1 MKLRLEKEPIID
13 NLRNHSAETVE
24 KLRNLLIAGAPARLD
39 PRRKNFYELE
49 NCCKIYYI
57 HLSPMNGKVML
68 LAVWDKDDCTE
79 IEKTASQVTAAQETA
94 QNLLAC
100 CGTC

>member
-1 MKLRLEKEPIID
+1 MELRLKNEPIID

-24 KLRNLLIAGAPARLD
+24 KLRALLMAGAPAHLD

-49 NCCKIYYI
+49 NCSKVYYI
-57 HLSPMNGKVML
+57 HLSPTNNKVML
-68 LAVWDKDDCTE
+68 LAVWDRDAGTE
-79 IEKTASQVTAAQETA
+79 TISQRTAEALV
-94 QNLLAC
+94 AC

>member
-24 KLRNLLIAGAPARLD
+24 KLRDLLATGAPARLD

-49 NCCKIYYI
+49 NCSQVYYI
-57 HLSPMNGKVML
+57 HLSPANGKVML
-68 LAVWDKDDCTE
+68 LAVWDKDAVEET
-79 IEKTASQVTAAQETA
+79 TAEQISQA
-94 QNLLAC
+94 LLAC
-100 CGTC
+100 SANC